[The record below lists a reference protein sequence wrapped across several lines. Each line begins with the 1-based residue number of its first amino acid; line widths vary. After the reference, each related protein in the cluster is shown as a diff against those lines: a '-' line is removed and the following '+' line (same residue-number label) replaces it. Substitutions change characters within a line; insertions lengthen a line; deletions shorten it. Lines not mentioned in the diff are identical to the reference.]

1 MGNTTIPAEL
11 VAINAIQG
19 TLIADNAI
27 TAVHIGQ
34 NQVHSV
40 QLAINSVT
48 ATQIADGTI
57 TSAKIQDG
65 TIATAD
71 IADVQI
77 TTAKLADNSVTS
89 AKIVN
94 ASIVSADIANNAIL
108 TQHID
113 DNQITADQIADNA
126 VGLGQLASLSRGS
139 IIYGDSAGNPAYLAA
154 GTNGHVLTSDGTDI
168 SWTADTDLFLASSG
182 GTITGALVVTGN
194 ANPALEISRGS
205 ANTTNVNLK
214 YNTTLTGQLSAAN
227 GKFQISAAGSSTPL
241 EFFTNGSERMRIDS
255 TGGVGIGTDNP
266 QAALHVAGGFNA
278 TAPTGN
284 GVMMGYYLSSYGYI
298 QLNGSSGGYIDF
310 STSGTDHKGRI
321 LYDNTH
327 NYLRL
332 DSNGSERL
340 RIDSSGNV
348 GIGTET
354 PSEKLEVNG
363 KIRLGGMRLANNDSG
378 RIGLNRNP
386 DDGSTTISGLQR
398 FQINGPFSGGD
409 YLDFQNY
416 NSSGNY
422 IGGFR
427 VDGGAIRAEPLGIS
441 TPSYSFDNDT
451 DTGMTRPT
459 GNTLQL
465 VTGGTERIRIDANG
479 LVGIGNDDAGSMHAK
494 ANKLVVGTGSGEQG
508 MSVFAGLSTGWYAF
522 ARAVGNNT
530 DAYDGGISYNSDRD
544 LKFHTNAGSARMT
557 IDGQGNVG
565 IGTESPSEKLTVA
578 GAILASGAL
587 QDDRTSTGAMD
598 FSSGATRFVSYGA
611 SGTGGE
617 FEFRTAAGGASST
630 PRMKIHGS
638 GCIDLGANTDRS
650 LGTNITT
657 TVTSGSAGSGFW
669 MSTGNSSAT
678 SSKIISSTD
687 GSVGD
692 LLINQGSGVN
702 GGSIRF
708 SINDDEK
715 MRINSN
721 GKVGINKI
729 DGTGMFN
736 IQSNSEYTRLIE
748 LFGSGTS
755 SAVASLRIG
764 ISGNNSQ
771 IAMIGGV
778 SAGYA
783 GLSYHYYYLI
793 PQIQQSDN
801 NGDLRLGAAGNRF
814 HTVYSVNGVST
825 SDERVKEE
833 IENLDVGLDFIKSLK
848 PKKFKYKDKDSDG
861 NYKDGKLDQKNGVKK
876 WGLVAQDV
884 KKALEDNSIT
894 EDIGLWSFEKGE
906 CNGEVIENQQQL
918 QYQELI
924 SPLIKAIQEQQTI
937 IDDLKSRI
945 ETLEG

>member
-182 GTITGALVVTGN
+182 GTVSGDIIISASTDTPLIITTTNSNGPHMRFQVDGNNKHFIGSGTGIGGMGDADDLALRAYDNIFLGTGN
-194 ANPALEISRGS
+194 
-205 ANTTNVNLK
+205 
-214 YNTTLTGQLSAAN
+214 
-227 GKFQISAAGSSTPL
+227 SSTKRV
-241 EFFTNGSERMRIDS
+241 TIDS
-255 TGGVGIGTDNP
+255 SGGVGIGTDNP

-284 GVMMGYYLSSYGYI
+284 GVMMGYYLNSYGYI
-298 QLNGSSGGYIDF
+298 QLNGTSGGYIDF

-494 ANKLVVGTGSGEQG
+494 ANKLVVGSGSAGGMAIYNGLGE
-508 MSVFAGLSTGWYAF
+508 GWYAF

-530 DAYDGGISYNSDRD
+530 DAYDGGMSYTDRV
-544 LKFHTNAGSARMT
+544 LRFHTNAGQTRFL
-557 IDGQGNVG
+557 ID
-565 IGTESPSEKLTVA
+565 
-578 GAILASGAL
+578 ASGDAQIYGHLGFEDNKLLMFGGGQDARLYFDASTNAL
-587 QDDRTSTGAMD
+587 MITASNGTANTVNITANNFQIGGATPLISGTANDSVVINQDGASNVDFRVESDNEQYNFFCDASSEIIHFGEGTNSDTQQVLPAGTLAGRRHGYHGGNRTHAGQTFKYSEGTSWTDAIKIDWNNASWGGVCMRITGMYNYSASNNFSIVIGLAGYSAYGSVSYDATSNGVLNWTTAIQLAQTATGETMIRQRAADSTGD
-598 FSSGATRFVSYGA
+598 VVYRY
-611 SGTGGE
+611 E
-617 FEFRTAAGGASST
+617 WQ
-630 PRMKIHGS
+630 IY
-638 GCIDLGANTDRS
+638 NRS
-650 LGTNITT
+650 N
-657 TVTSGSAGSGFW
+657 
-669 MSTGNSSAT
+669 
-678 SSKIISSTD
+678 
-687 GSVGD
+687 
-692 LLINQGSGVN
+692 
-702 GGSIRF
+702 
-708 SINDDEK
+708 
-715 MRINSN
+715 
-721 GKVGINKI
+721 
-729 DGTGMFN
+729 
-736 IQSNSEYTRLIE
+736 
-748 LFGSGTS
+748 
-755 SAVASLRIG
+755 
-764 ISGNNSQ
+764 
-771 IAMIGGV
+771 
-778 SAGYA
+778 
-783 GLSYHYYYLI
+783 
-793 PQIQQSDN
+793 
-801 NGDLRLGAAGNRF
+801 
-814 HTVYSVNGVST
+814 
-825 SDERVKEE
+825 
-833 IENLDVGLDFIKSLK
+833 
-848 PKKFKYKDKDSDG
+848 
-861 NYKDGKLDQKNGVKK
+861 
-876 WGLVAQDV
+876 
-884 KKALEDNSIT
+884 
-894 EDIGLWSFEKGE
+894 
-906 CNGEVIENQQQL
+906 
-918 QYQELI
+918 
-924 SPLIKAIQEQQTI
+924 QTI
-937 IDDLKSRI
+937 LIV
-945 ETLEG
+945 EQ